1 MFTIPLVFFILWLMQ
16 DEESNKIRI
25 NNVSFS
31 YNADDP
37 AGKEEPALRN
47 VTMEFDRG
55 SYVAILGANGSG
67 KSTLAKLIDVL
78 EIPSRGS
85 IAVFGYDTTD
95 SKYFWKIR
103 QNCSLVFQNPDNQ
116 IVGTTVE
123 EDVAFGPENLGI
135 PNPELR
141 QRVDDALKATGLY
154 GSRHKQPS
162 QMSGGQKQKLA
173 IAGALAMDPQILI
186 LDESTAMLDPVSRN
200 DFIDLV
206 ENMRKQRDLTLI
218 TITHDMDEAA
228 RCGKIFVMK
237 DGKVYASG
245 TPDEVFRKD
254 SIITEAGLD
263 RPVPYKY
270 LTCVS
275 ELTGNTIPEDTDIN
289 IEDNAARIAAG
300 MIADCKR
307 VIRPDDDAGKGQDAS
322 ARTIMTIR
330 DLSFSYSESKFR
342 LNDVN
347 LDIRE
352 SEILAIVGQS
362 GCGKT
367 TLISHMNALI
377 TPQHGE
383 VLINS
388 SEGTLNTAVKSDI
401 RKIRSKV
408 GLVFQYPEY
417 QLFEETVYKDIEY
430 GLKKA
435 GVPEE
440 ERESRI
446 KEALSL
452 VGLDESVLEKSPFDL
467 SGGQKRRVAIAGVL
481 VMKPEIL
488 VLDEPASGLDPIGRH
503 DMFRTISRFRDN
515 GTSIVIVT
523 HNMDEAALNADR
535 ICCIGNGEVLSVTT
549 PEEMFADPGNCRKM
563 GIDIPRLTSF
573 SNKVRDILI
582 KDHPGVRFGGP
593 HFDIRKEVLSILTA
607 LQEGGSHV
615 K

>member
-1 MFTIPLVFFILWLMQ
+1 MQ
-16 DEESNKIRI
+16 SEETNKIRI

-31 YNADDP
+31 YNADNP
-37 AGKEEPALRN
+37 LSKEEPALRN
-47 VTMEFDRG
+47 ITMEFDRG
-55 SYVAILGANGSG
+55 SYVAILGSNGSG

-78 EIPSRGS
+78 EIPTRGS
-85 IAVFGYDTTD
+85 IIVFGYDTTD
-95 SKYFWKIR
+95 SKVFWEIR
-103 QNCSLVFQNPDNQ
+103 QRCSLVFQNPDNQ

-135 PNPELR
+135 KNPELR

-154 GSRHKQPS
+154 GSRRKQPS

-173 IAGALAMDPQILI
+173 IAGALAMDPSILI

-200 DFIDLV
+200 DFIALV
-206 ENMRKQRDLTLI
+206 EDMRQKRDLTLI

-228 RCGKIFVMK
+228 RCEKVFVMK
-237 DGKVYASG
+237 DGRILDSG
-245 TPDEVFRKD
+245 TPDEVFRRD
-254 SIITEAGLD
+254 TVIRDAGLD

-275 ELTGNTIPEDTDIN
+275 ELTGKEIPSGIDIN
-289 IEDNAARIAAG
+289 VEDNAVRVAAD
-300 MIADCKR
+300 MMLSSVSKPQTEADTK
-307 VIRPDDDAGKGQDAS
+307 PSPAPPADKK
-322 ARTIMTIR
+322 TIMEIK
-330 DLSFSYSESKFR
+330 DLSYSYSESRFR
-342 LNDVN
+342 LSDIN
-347 LDIRE
+347 LE
-352 SEILAIVGQS
+352 VKEAEILAIVGRS

-377 TPQHGE
+377 SPQQGE
-383 VLINS
+383 VIINCKD
-388 SEGTLNTAVKSDI
+388 GTYNTGTRSDI

-435 GVPEE
+435 DVPEE
-440 ERESRI
+440 EREARI
-446 KEALSL
+446 RETVRL

-503 DMFRTISRFRDN
+503 EMFRTISTFRDN
-515 GTSIVIVT
+515 GTSVVLVT

-535 ICCIGNGEVLSVTT
+535 ICCIGNGEILSVTT
-549 PEEMFADPGNCRKM
+549 PQEMFSDPDKCRQM
-563 GIDIPRLTSF
+563 GIDIPRLTAF
-573 SNKVRDILI
+573 SNKVRDLLSEG
-582 KDHPGVRFGGP
+582 DPGLRFDGP
-593 HFDIRKEVLSILTA
+593 LFDIREEARSVLRA
-607 LQEGGSHV
+607 LKAGDSHA
-615 K
+615 

>member
-1 MFTIPLVFFILWLMQ
+1 
-16 DEESNKIRI
+16 
-25 NNVSFS
+25 
-31 YNADDP
+31 
-37 AGKEEPALRN
+37 
-47 VTMEFDRG
+47 MEFDRG

-95 SKYFWKIR
+95 SKVFWEIR
-103 QNCSLVFQNPDNQ
+103 QNCALVFQNPDNQ

-141 QRVDDALKATGLY
+141 KRVDDALKATGLY
-154 GSRHKQPS
+154 ESRHKQPS

-206 ENMRKQRDLTLI
+206 ENMRKERDLTLI

-228 RCGKIFVMK
+228 RCEKIFVMK
-237 DGKVYASG
+237 EGKVFTSG

-263 RPVPYKY
+263 RPIPYKY
-270 LTCVS
+270 ITCVS
-275 ELTGNTIPEDTDIN
+275 ELTGKKIPEDIDIN
-289 IEDNAARIAAG
+289 VEEDAALVAAK
-300 MIADCKR
+300 MIADHKDK
-307 VIRPDDDAGKGQDAS
+307 VAADDMDKDHVDMSG
-322 ARTIMTIR
+322 RTIMEVK

-342 LNDVN
+342 LNNIN
-347 LDIRE
+347 LEVKE
-352 SEILAIVGQS
+352 SEILAIVGKS

-383 VLINS
+383 VIINS
-388 SEGTLNTAVKSDI
+388 KEGTYNTAARSDI

-435 GVPEE
+435 NVPEE
-440 ERESRI
+440 DRESRI
-446 KEALSL
+446 KETVRL

-503 DMFRTISRFRDN
+503 EMFRTISRFRDN
-515 GTSIVIVT
+515 GTSVVIVT

-535 ICCIGNGEVLSVTT
+535 ICCIGNGEILSVTT
-549 PEEMFADPGNCRKM
+549 PEEMFADPDNCRKM

-573 SNKVRDILI
+573 SNKVRTILK
-582 KDHPGVRFGGP
+582 KDHPGVRFEGP
-593 HFDIRKEVLSILTA
+593 FFDIRKEVLSIITA
-607 LQEGGSHV
+607 LQSGGSHA
-615 K
+615 